1 MARQPVDDVDMS
13 IPRVKNVWTLGTVL
27 SATTSL
33 CSLGTMLVGGAW
45 FAAKI
50 NDSVAT
56 IPKLTSQEYT
66 LMQEVAVLQDQQ
78 HYADLRYAEIMTQ
91 LAAINQKL
99 DAQYATQHR
108 K

>member
-1 MARQPVDDVDMS
+1 MASQPVGDVDMS

-45 FAAKI
+45 FASKI
-50 NDSVAT
+50 NDSVVT

-78 HYADLRYAEIMTQ
+78 HYTDMRYAEIMTQ
-91 LAAINQKL
+91 LASINQKL
-99 DAQYATQHR
+99 DNVQRRTG